1 MTRQFFRIDWPP
13 RNLFLLIASTFGAF
27 LALEGFLLRVFGDL
41 PLTLTPWEVLF
52 WTALLVWS
60 IRVEV
65 RLPLSAS
72 MSQLFLF
79 ALALVVLT
87 PPWFGSCKHFDT
99 VLPVKPPPEGTGP
112 RSIP

>member
-1 MTRQFFRIDWPP
+1 MTRQPFRIDWPP

-87 PPWFGSCKHFDT
+87 RT
-99 VLPVKPPPEGTGP
+99 LPTSPFRGKSPLAGAARIWYRG
-112 RSIP
+112 